1 MDLLL
6 WMARMYARFVAISV
20 AILGAWIF
28 VINLFELDGEFWI
41 LSWVLLSG
49 LAGAAGGVLYLLS
62 MDGPE
67 RFRTRSRRFIG
78 WLAMLVSVML
88 PTSLTLMLVPLVL
101 LLIPSLFAMRPQDG
115 EAEEPVTSG

>member
-41 LSWVLLSG
+41 LAWVLLSG

-101 LLIPSLFAMRPQDG
+101 LLIPSLFVMRPQDG